1 MNDDEKINQLDN
13 LIPKWFAIYTQPKM
27 EKTVFQ
33 QLVNNKI
40 ETYLPLKQEIKQW
53 SDRKKLIETPLFSSY
68 VFAKVKTTEYYKI
81 PTMITGFLRFVTIG
95 GNKIAIREN
104 EIETIKLSLKQ
115 NDTEIETTTENF
127 DKNETIEIT
136 KGFLKGN
143 FGKLIDF
150 KGKKRV
156 AIRLESLQSNIIIE
170 IDRRYLKKSCSN

>member
-1 MNDDEKINQLDN
+1 M
-13 LIPKWFAIYTQPKM
+13 
-27 EKTVFQ
+27 
-33 QLVNNKI
+33 
-40 ETYLPLKQEIKQW
+40 PLKQEIKQW